1 MKKSTIFEIA
11 ASASFGA
18 GFVYAL
24 GIEGNAQIGNGIT
37 TMQVVTAMVLIL
49 AALAFMRV
57 SFAIRDQ
64 EEAKRR
70 RRNKIHKQP
79 KHTVR
84 SSRYVG

>member
-11 ASASFGA
+11 SIASFGI

-37 TMQVVTAMVLIL
+37 TMQVVTAMAFLL

-57 SFAIRDQ
+57 SFAIQDY
-64 EEAKRR
+64 EEAKHRQR
-70 RRNKIHKQP
+70 KKIHKQP

-84 SSRYVG
+84 SSRYAG

>member
-11 ASASFGA
+11 AISSFGA

-57 SFAIRDQ
+57 SFAIRDL
-64 EEAKRR
+64 EEAKHRQR
-70 RRNKIHKQP
+70 KKIHKQP